1 MHPSVLV
8 VEDDIDLRESLE
20 EILEQEGFEVRTA
33 SCGTSALSALSG
45 ADRPDL
51 LVLDLMLPGVDG
63 FQVRREMQADPA
75 LRHIPVIVTTAV
87 PQANRMHEALQASAY
102 LEKPFDLE
110 TLFTLARNL
119 TETRKVTPSEGR
131 WRCVR
136 LAPYSD

>member
-1 MHPSVLV
+1 MVTSVLV

-20 EILEQEGFEVRTA
+20 EVLEHEGFEVRTA
-33 SCGTSALSALSG
+33 SCGVSALSALAE

-51 LVLDLMLPGVDG
+51 LVLDLMLPGMDG
-63 FQVRREMQADPA
+63 FQLRRAMQADPS
-75 LRHIPVIVTTAV
+75 LRHIPVIVATAV
-87 PQANRMHEALQASAY
+87 PQPNRMHDALQASAY

-110 TLFTLARNL
+110 TLFTLARSL
-119 TETRKVTPSEGR
+119 TERPSATPLEGR